1 MDFPEEGISVSD
13 LYQSLILLLDAPFL
27 GLRTKDFRLD
37 SQDTPGFLL
46 LKMDANAGIELTI
59 IAT

>member
-13 LYQSLILLLDAPFL
+13 LCQSLILLPDTPFL
-27 GLRTKDFRLD
+27 SLRKKDFRLD
-37 SQDTPGFLL
+37 SKDTTGILF

-59 IAT
+59 IAI